1 MKKQVE
7 VNVEEKK
14 GEIKMKKVLSVF
26 VIIMLLIG
34 TMQTAA
40 AAGTVPLDPMDGL
53 RYLIEE
59 TSAFADMEDEANDK
73 NVPNSDEE
81 SENPIM
87 ARLKASA
94 RLMTTAD
101 EPLLTPVVNPPA
113 KGTITITGLHAGTE
127 VKAYRLVKLASTD
140 ETNFSNE
147 LNAKYQK
154 VFDALGVS
162 NPRAFAALDGGQV
175 LAAAQKHIT
184 AAADAPEAEFSATV
198 AAEET
203 SVYVENVDYGLY
215 YIAMQAQAN
224 DFTIYNPMLVLVP
237 QVNDDGTRTYDVE
250 AAAKSSSTGIE
261 KKIEKGGA
269 LVDSAAASIGDTISY
284 RLTTPVPEYKA
295 EIDDKKVVFK
305 ITDTMSAGLTYTD
318 GFTVYGVNDAGETPI
333 ADAANVTDTTDPAT
347 GKTTVVMDF
356 DYAKIKG
363 YQSLKII
370 YTALLNE
377 AAVIGDPGNP
387 NAADL
392 TYSHDTSKTVDG
404 KYETKTLPKDETV
417 VYTYGLDITKYELG
431 DPSMTLAGA
440 AFSLKTADGKTVYFK
455 VKDAENNIYTAI
467 FADAKPNDAEQTVS
481 TGTGGKLIIEGLG
494 AGTYTLT
501 EEAAPTDYH
510 IIDKNIP
517 VNITPELSAGA
528 PTGRLTQDAGAVA
541 GTKGAG
547 YLVKNIANSPDYT
560 LPFTG
565 SVGTMI
571 FLLAATITA
580 AIAVVLIYRRQQNK
594 Q

>member
-1 MKKQVE
+1 M
-7 VNVEEKK
+7 
-14 GEIKMKKVLSVF
+14 
-26 VIIMLLIG
+26 
-34 TMQTAA
+34 
-40 AAGTVPLDPMDGL
+40 P
-53 RYLIEE
+53 
-59 TSAFADMEDEANDK
+59 
-73 NVPNSDEE
+73 
-81 SENPIM
+81 
-87 ARLKASA
+87 
-94 RLMTTAD
+94 TAD
-101 EPLLTPVVNPPA
+101 EPLLIPVATPPA

-127 VKAYRLVKLASTD
+127 VKAYRLVELESAD
-140 ETNFSNE
+140 GVNFSNK
-147 LNAKYQK
+147 LNAKYSA
-154 VFDALGVS
+154 VFTALGVA
-162 NPRAFAALDGGQV
+162 NPSTFAALEGGRV
-175 LAAAQKHIT
+175 LAAAQQHIT
-184 AAADAPEAEFSATV
+184 AAADVPTSEFSATV
-198 AAEET
+198 AAKGT
-203 SVYVENVDYGLY
+203 SVHIENVDYGFY

-237 QVNDDGTRTYDVE
+237 QVNEDGTRTYDVE

-295 EIDDKKVVFK
+295 DIDDRMVVFK

-318 GFTVYGVNDAGETPI
+318 GVTVYGVNGAGETLI
-333 ADAANVTDTTDPAT
+333 ADAANVTDTKDPTT

-356 DYAKIKG
+356 DYEKIKG
-363 YQSLKII
+363 YQSLKIT

-377 AAVIGDPGNP
+377 AAVIGAPGNP
-387 NAADL
+387 NEADL
-392 TYSHDTSKTVDG
+392 TYSHDTSKIVDG

-440 AFSLKTADGKTVYFK
+440 EFSLKTAAGKTVYFK
-455 VKDAENNIYTAI
+455 VQNAENNIYTAI
-467 FADAKPNDAEQTVS
+467 FADVKPEEAAQTVRTS
-481 TGTGGKLIIEGLG
+481 TGGKLIIEGLG
-494 AGTYTLT
+494 AGIYTLT

-510 IIDKNIP
+510 IIDKNIT
-517 VNITPELSAGA
+517 VNITPELNSAGE
-528 PTGRLTQDAGAVA
+528 PTGTLTQDAGITA
-541 GTKGAG
+541 GAKGAG

-565 SVGTMI
+565 GVGTMI

>member
-1 MKKQVE
+1 MSHYNKEVEMKK
-7 VNVEEKK
+7 
-14 GEIKMKKVLSVF
+14 ILSVF

-34 TMQTAA
+34 TIQTAA

-59 TSAFADMEDEANDK
+59 TSAFANMQDEANDK

-81 SENPIM
+81 SENPIR
-87 ARLKASA
+87 ARLKAAA
-94 RLMTTAD
+94 RLMPTAD
-101 EPLLTPVVNPPA
+101 GPFLTPVMNPPA
-113 KGTITITGLHAGTE
+113 NGTITITGLHAGTE
-127 VKAYRLVKLASTD
+127 VKAYRLVELESAD
-140 ETNFSNE
+140 GVNFSNK
-147 LNAKYQK
+147 LNAKYSA
-154 VFDALGVS
+154 VFTALGVT
-162 NPRAFAALDGGQV
+162 NPSTFAALEGGRV
-175 LAAAQKHIT
+175 LAAAQQHIT
-184 AAADAPEAEFSATV
+184 AAADVPTSEFSATV
-198 AAEET
+198 AAEGT
-203 SVYVENVDYGLY
+203 SVHIENVDYGFY

-237 QVNDDGTRTYDVE
+237 QVNEDGTRTYDVE
-250 AAAKSSSTGIE
+250 AAAKSSSTGIV
-261 KKIEKGGA
+261 KKIEKDGA

-295 EIDDKKVVFK
+295 DIDDRMVVFK

-318 GFTVYGVNDAGETPI
+318 GVTVYGVNGAGETLI
-333 ADAANVTDTTDPAT
+333 ADAANVTDTKDPTT

-363 YQSLKII
+363 YQSLKIT

-377 AAVIGDPGNP
+377 AAVIGAPGNP
-387 NAADL
+387 NEADL
-392 TYSHDTSKTVDG
+392 TYSHDTSKIVDG

-440 AFSLKTADGKTVYFK
+440 AFSLKTAAGEPVYFK
-455 VKDAENNIYTAI
+455 VKNAEDNIYTAI
-467 FADAKPNDAEQTVS
+467 FADVKPDEAAKTVRTS
-481 TGTGGKLIIEGLG
+481 TGGKLIIEGLG

-510 IIDKNIP
+510 IIDKTIT
-517 VNITPELSAGA
+517 VNITPELNSAGA
-528 PTGRLTQDAGAVA
+528 PTGTLTQDAGVTA
-541 GTKGAG
+541 GAKGAG

-565 SVGTMI
+565 GVGTMI

>member
-1 MKKQVE
+1 MKK
-7 VNVEEKK
+7 
-14 GEIKMKKVLSVF
+14 ILSVF

-40 AAGTVPLDPMDGL
+40 ATGTVSLDPMDGL

-59 TSAFADMEDEANDK
+59 TSAFADMEDEANDE
-73 NVPNSDEE
+73 NVPNSDAE

-87 ARLKASA
+87 ARLKAAA

-101 EPLLTPVVNPPA
+101 EPLSTPVVNPPA
-113 KGTITITGLHAGTE
+113 KGTITITGLHEGTE
-127 VKAYRLVKLASTD
+127 VKAYRLVELESTD
-140 ETNFSNE
+140 RVNFSNK
-147 LNAKYQK
+147 LNTKYSD
-154 VFDALGVS
+154 VFNALSVA
-162 NPRAFAALDGGQV
+162 NPSAFAALDGGQV
-175 LAAAQKHIT
+175 LAAAQQHIT
-184 AAADAPEAEFSATV
+184 AAADAPTPEFSATV
-198 AAEET
+198 AADGT
-203 SVYVENVDYGLY
+203 SVYIENVDYGFY
-215 YIAMQAQAN
+215 YIAMQAQEN

-237 QVNDDGTRTYDVE
+237 QVNEDGTRTYDVE

-284 RLTTPVPEYKA
+284 CLTTPVPEYKA
-295 EIDDKKVVFK
+295 EIDNTKVVFK
-305 ITDTMSAGLTYTD
+305 ITDTMSAGLTYTG
-318 GFTVYGVNDAGETPI
+318 GFTVYGVKNAAETPI
-333 ADAANVTDTTDPAT
+333 EDAAEVTDTKDPES
-347 GKTTVVMDF
+347 GETTVVMDF
-356 DYAKIKG
+356 NYAKIKG
-363 YQSLKII
+363 YQSLKIT

-377 AAVIGDPGNP
+377 AAVIGAPGNP
-387 NAADL
+387 NEADL
-392 TYSHDTSKTVDG
+392 TYSHDTSKIVDG

-467 FADAKPNDAEQTVS
+467 FADAKPDDVAQIVS

-501 EEAAPTDYH
+501 EETAPTDYH
-510 IIDKNIP
+510 IIDKDIA
-517 VNITPELSAGA
+517 VNITPELSAGV
-528 PTGRLTQDAGAVA
+528 PTGTLTQDVGVVVAGA
-541 GTKGAG
+541 KGAG

>member
-1 MKKQVE
+1 MKK
-7 VNVEEKK
+7 
-14 GEIKMKKVLSVF
+14 ILSVF

-40 AAGTVPLDPMDGL
+40 ATGTVPLDPMDGL

-81 SENPIM
+81 SENPFM
-87 ARLKASA
+87 ARLKAAA
-94 RLMTTAD
+94 RLMPTAD

-127 VKAYRLVKLASTD
+127 VKAYRLVELESAD
-140 ETNFSNE
+140 DVNFSNK
-147 LNAKYQK
+147 LNTKYSD
-154 VFDALGVS
+154 VFTALGVA
-162 NPRAFAALDGGQV
+162 NPSAFAALEGGQV
-175 LAAAQKHIT
+175 LAAAQQHIT
-184 AAADAPEAEFSATV
+184 AAANAPAPEFSAT
-198 AAEET
+198 AAADGT
-203 SVYVENVDYGLY
+203 SVRIADVDYGFY

-237 QVNDDGTRTYDVE
+237 QVNEDGTRTYGVE

-284 RLTTPVPEYKA
+284 CLTTPVPEYKA
-295 EIDDKKVVFK
+295 DIDDRMVVFK

-318 GFTVYGVNDAGETPI
+318 GVTVYGVKDASETLI
-333 ADAANVTDTTDPAT
+333 ADAANVTDTKDPET
-347 GKTTVVMDF
+347 GKKTVVMDF
-356 DYAKIKG
+356 DYEKIKG
-363 YQSLKII
+363 YQSLKIT

-377 AAVIGDPGNP
+377 AAVIGAPGNP

-440 AFSLKTADGKTVYFK
+440 AFSLKTADGKPVYFK
-455 VKDAENNIYTAI
+455 VKDAGNNIYTAI
-467 FADAKPNDAEQTVS
+467 FADAMPDDDAVQTVS

-494 AGTYTLT
+494 AGSYTLT

-528 PTGRLTQDAGAVA
+528 PTGTLTQDAGAVA

-565 SVGTMI
+565 GVGTMI

>member
-1 MKKQVE
+1 MSHYNKEVE
-7 VNVEEKK
+7 
-14 GEIKMKKVLSVF
+14 MKKVLSVF

-34 TMQTAA
+34 TIQTAA

-59 TSAFADMEDEANDK
+59 TSAFADMEDEANDE
-73 NVPNSDEE
+73 NVPNSDAE

-87 ARLKASA
+87 ARLKAAA

-101 EPLLTPVVNPPA
+101 EPLSTPVVNPPA
-113 KGTITITGLHAGTE
+113 KGTITITGLHEGTE
-127 VKAYRLVKLASTD
+127 VKAYRLVELESTD
-140 ETNFSNE
+140 GVNFSNK
-147 LNAKYQK
+147 LNTKYSD
-154 VFDALGVS
+154 VFNALSVA
-162 NPRAFAALDGGQV
+162 NPSAFAALDGGQV
-175 LAAAQKHIT
+175 LAAAQQHIT
-184 AAADAPEAEFSATV
+184 AAAAAPIPEFSATV
-198 AAEET
+198 AADGT
-203 SVYVENVDYGLY
+203 SVHIENVDYGFY

-237 QVNDDGTRTYDVE
+237 QVNEDGTRTYDVE
-250 AAAKSSSTGIE
+250 AAAKSSSTGI
-261 KKIEKGGA
+261 KKEIEKDGA
-269 LVDSAAASIGDTISY
+269 IADSAAASIGDTITY

-305 ITDTMSAGLTYTD
+305 ITDTMSAGLTYTG
-318 GFTVYGVNDAGETPI
+318 GFTVYGVKNDAETPI
-333 ADAANVTDTTDPAT
+333 EDAAEVIDTKDPET

-363 YQSLKII
+363 YQSLKIT

-377 AAVIGDPGNP
+377 AAVIGTPGNP
-387 NAADL
+387 NEADL
-392 TYSHDTSKTVDG
+392 TYSHDTSKIVDG

-467 FADAKPNDAEQTVS
+467 FADAKPDDAAQIVS

-510 IIDKNIP
+510 IIDTNIP
-517 VNITPELSAGA
+517 VNITPELSAGV
-528 PTGRLTQDAGAVA
+528 PTGTLTQDAGVTA
-541 GTKGAG
+541 GVKGAG

-565 SVGTMI
+565 GVGTMI